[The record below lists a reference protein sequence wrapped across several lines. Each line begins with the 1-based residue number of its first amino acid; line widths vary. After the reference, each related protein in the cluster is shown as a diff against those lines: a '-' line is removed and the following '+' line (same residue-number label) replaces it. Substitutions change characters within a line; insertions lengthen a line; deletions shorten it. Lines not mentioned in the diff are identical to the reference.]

1 MSTREEQKEQRRR
14 LILMKALELFVKRG
28 YSETKI
34 GDIAKAANMS
44 TGLMFHYFESKEQ
57 LYEELVKM
65 GLHGTNTPQEMNFGS
80 PLEYF
85 TGFLNAL
92 FSYAKEQPWVFYMF
106 VLMAQTQKNEDTPPH
121 IREIAMQVNQI
132 EISAK
137 IIEQGQKD
145 GTFRSGDP
153 LTLSTAFWCCVQ
165 GVMEYLAVRPDMP
178 LPDPEWIVDIIKG
191 ENAK

>member
-65 GLHGTNTPQEMNFGS
+65 GLHGTNTPQEMNFSS

-92 FSYAKEQPWVFYMF
+92 FSYAKGPV
-106 VLMAQTQKNEDTPPH
+106 
-121 IREIAMQVNQI
+121 
-132 EISAK
+132 
-137 IIEQGQKD
+137 
-145 GTFRSGDP
+145 
-153 LTLSTAFWCCVQ
+153 
-165 GVMEYLAVRPDMP
+165 
-178 LPDPEWIVDIIKG
+178 
-191 ENAK
+191 